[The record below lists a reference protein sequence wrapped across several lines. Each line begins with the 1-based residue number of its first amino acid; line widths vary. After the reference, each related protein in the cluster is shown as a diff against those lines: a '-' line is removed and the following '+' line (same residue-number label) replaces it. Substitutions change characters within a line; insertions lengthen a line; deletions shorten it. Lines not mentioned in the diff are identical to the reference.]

1 MKRFAL
7 FTAKCLI
14 VCLGTLFLL
23 FALNKRYMQVRENPY
38 SDANKF
44 HFIKSTYNDIQIC
57 NLGSSHGEYAF
68 YYNGLMKGRGYECF
82 NFAMSSQTYDYD
94 YAILSM
100 YRQYFSEQCLMFIPI
115 SYFSFN
121 NEVTNEEEAQFLN
134 AKYYTFLSP
143 KYIPGYNPYI
153 DIITHYFPVLSAKEE
168 IIKLFPTFSFKVSAA
183 ESQAPKGD
191 TEKEAEFREKA
202 KNRYHRHMDDK
213 EEYFLDERIRNL
225 YDILSFCKENGIT
238 AVLITTPY
246 TGLYSE
252 LFSEEYK
259 KEFSGIVQ
267 TIAEDTG
274 TPYYDYSEDVRFADN
289 LEYFSDA
296 DHLNTEGAAVFMEV
310 IEKEVPEFGE
320 FLSRTKPNGKGYDP
334 KWKEG

>member
-1 MKRFAL
+1 
-7 FTAKCLI
+7 
-14 VCLGTLFLL
+14 
-23 FALNKRYMQVRENPY
+23 
-38 SDANKF
+38 
-44 HFIKSTYNDIQIC
+44 
-57 NLGSSHGEYAF
+57 
-68 YYNGLMKGRGYECF
+68 MKGRGYECF

-168 IIKLFPTFSFKVSAA
+168 IIKLFPTFSLKVSAA
-183 ESQAPKGD
+183 ESQNPKED
-191 TEKEAEFREKA
+191 TGKEAEFREKA

-225 YDILSFCKENGIT
+225 YDILSFCK
-238 AVLITTPY
+238 
-246 TGLYSE
+246 
-252 LFSEEYK
+252 
-259 KEFSGIVQ
+259 
-267 TIAEDTG
+267 
-274 TPYYDYSEDVRFADN
+274 
-289 LEYFSDA
+289 
-296 DHLNTEGAAVFMEV
+296 
-310 IEKEVPEFGE
+310 
-320 FLSRTKPNGKGYDP
+320 
-334 KWKEG
+334 

>member
-14 VCLGTLFLL
+14 VCSGALL
-23 FALNKRYMQVRENPY
+23 LLLALNYRYTQVRENPY
-38 SDANKF
+38 SDADKF
-44 HFIKSTYNDIQIC
+44 HFIKSNYQNIQIC

-68 YYNGLMKGRGYECF
+68 YYDALMNGRGYECF

-100 YRQYFSEQCLMFIPI
+100 YRQYLSSPCLMFIPV

-121 NEVTNEEEAQFLN
+121 NEVTDEAEEQFLS

-143 KYIPGYNPYI
+143 QYIPDYNPYI
-153 DIITHYFPVLSAKEE
+153 DIVTHYLPVLSAGEDIVK
-168 IIKLFPTFSFKVSAA
+168 ILPSLSFKALAA
-183 ESQAPKGD
+183 ENQ
-191 TEKEAEFREKA
+191 TEPASAKNPEAEFRQKA
-202 KNRYHRHMDDK
+202 QNRYHRHMDGK
-213 EEYFLDERIRNL
+213 EEFFLDERIGNL
-225 YDILSFCKENGIT
+225 YDILTFCKENGIT

-252 LFSEEYK
+252 LFSEEFK
-259 KEFSGIVQ
+259 NEFSDTIQ
-267 TIAEDTG
+267 TIAQNAG
-274 TPYYDYSEDVRFADN
+274 ISYYDYSEDERFSGN

-296 DHLNTEGAAVFMEV
+296 DHLNTEGAALFMDI
-310 IEKEVPEFGE
+310 IEKEVPEFRE
-320 FLSRTKPNGKGYDP
+320 FLSHTEPNRIKM
-334 KWKEG
+334 K

>member
-1 MKRFAL
+1 
-7 FTAKCLI
+7 
-14 VCLGTLFLL
+14 
-23 FALNKRYMQVRENPY
+23 
-38 SDANKF
+38 
-44 HFIKSTYNDIQIC
+44 
-57 NLGSSHGEYAF
+57 
-68 YYNGLMKGRGYECF
+68 
-82 NFAMSSQTYDYD
+82 
-94 YAILSM
+94 
-100 YRQYFSEQCLMFIPI
+100 
-115 SYFSFN
+115 
-121 NEVTNEEEAQFLN
+121 
-134 AKYYTFLSP
+134 
-143 KYIPGYNPYI
+143 
-153 DIITHYFPVLSAKEE
+153 
-168 IIKLFPTFSFKVSAA
+168 
-183 ESQAPKGD
+183 
-191 TEKEAEFREKA
+191 
-202 KNRYHRHMDDK
+202 MDDK